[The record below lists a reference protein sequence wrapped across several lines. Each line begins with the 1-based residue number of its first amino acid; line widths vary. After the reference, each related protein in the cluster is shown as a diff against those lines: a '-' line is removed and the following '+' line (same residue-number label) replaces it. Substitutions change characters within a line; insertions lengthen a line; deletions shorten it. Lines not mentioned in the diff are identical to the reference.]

1 MPIIGLDWNSLLRLR
16 APHIPKGSSKM
27 KRMLTELQSTPT
39 DHSRYP
45 ELISAITAN
54 FDQFHENQNSMN
66 IFTKPNSNTNTTTT
80 GTTSSNNK
88 NSPKNNISEQNRNQ
102 SECATKSEADAAF
115 LNYTYKR
122 KPVSSYSV
130 YFVCAFIYCSIVY
143 IKYIC
148 MYLYNHHYTVY
159 LYNIC
164 VYSSI

>member
-1 MPIIGLDWNSLLRLR
+1 
-16 APHIPKGSSKM
+16 M

-66 IFTKPNSNTNTTTT
+66 IFTKPNSNTNTTTS
-80 GTTSSNNK
+80 SSNNK

-122 KPVSSYSV
+122 KPVSLYYCV
-130 YFVCAFIYCSIVY
+130 YFVYAFIYCSIVY

-148 MYLYNHHYTVY
+148 MYLYKHHYTVY
-159 LYNIC
+159 SYNIC